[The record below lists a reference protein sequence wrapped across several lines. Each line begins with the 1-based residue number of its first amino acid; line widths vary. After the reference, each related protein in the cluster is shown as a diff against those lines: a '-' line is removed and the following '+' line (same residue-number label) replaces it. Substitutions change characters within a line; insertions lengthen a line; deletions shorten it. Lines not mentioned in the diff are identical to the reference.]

1 MDDRLWTAYRATDYR
16 VLAAP
21 PLVLAVDRPSPGLAC
36 LFQTHRVSQAVFI
49 TAWNPCSQ
57 ATDGKVN
64 QAAQEALKQ
73 RLLTQADCLYLAE
86 GVAQQG
92 DWPPEPSFLALGIDR
107 PTAIALGREFGQ
119 NAIVWAGSDACP
131 RLIACA

>member
-1 MDDRLWTAYRATDYR
+1 MDDLLWAAYRATDYR
-16 VLAAP
+16 VLATP
-21 PLVLAVDRPSPGLAC
+21 PLVLAVGRPSPGLAC

-49 TAWNPCSQ
+49 TAWNPRSQ
-57 ATDGKVN
+57 ATDGKAN

-73 RLLTQADCLYLAE
+73 RLLTKTDCLYPAE

-92 DWPPEPSFLALGIDR
+92 EWQPEPSFLALGIDR
-107 PTAIALGREFGQ
+107 PTAIALAREFGQ